1 MATVRRKKESGVLRE
16 VQLALSKAG
25 CTVFRNETAGA
36 FVGQVVYV
44 SDGEVSL
51 RNAQRIQAGLC
62 VGSSDLIGWTADGR
76 FLAVETK
83 AVRGRATDE
92 QRRFIE
98 AVRASGGVAGVARSA
113 AEALAL
119 LAGG

>member
-36 FVGQVVYV
+36 FVGKVVYV

-83 AVRGRATDE
+83 AGRGRATDE

-113 AEALAL
+113 EEALVL
-119 LAGG
+119 LQRC